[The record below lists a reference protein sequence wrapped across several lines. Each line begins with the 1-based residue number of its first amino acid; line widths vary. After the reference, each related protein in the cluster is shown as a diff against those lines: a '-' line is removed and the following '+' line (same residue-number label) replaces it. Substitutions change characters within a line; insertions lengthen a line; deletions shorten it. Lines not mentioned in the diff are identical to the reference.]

1 MIIST
6 CAPSQEGQNG
16 TSWCLPGWAG
26 APSQAPVLS
35 VWPRAQVPTC
45 QAARSQSDVEMG
57 QACPR
62 PLRRRELWRQEASVL
77 THVTGRSGSS
87 GTPAGQVTPR
97 PTTKRTARSA
107 DPWAIARAHT
117 LVKAADLPAGHV
129 RSFRGDSKAPRRTLP
144 LNVPGLDCHILT
156 SDTDGIE
163 CDEGSAGL
171 FPEEKGRSLCR
182 SRSRT
187 THARATSGHVLV
199 TQPGLGS
206 HLSGSALWGWRVRG
220 GGNQATDRQTT
231 NRQTVL
237 SSAQGPGRACDWLQL
252 FCLPTAGVL
261 VDTWVHVEHTPDLK
275 RVV

>member
-62 PLRRRELWRQEASVL
+62 PLRR
-77 THVTGRSGSS
+77 SGSS

-97 PTTKRTARSA
+97 PTTKCTARSA

-129 RSFRGDSKAPRRTLP
+129 RSFRGDSKAPRRTPP
-144 LNVPGLDCHILT
+144 LNVPGLDCQILT

-187 THARATSGHVLV
+187 THARATSGHVLI
-199 TQPGLGS
+199 T
-206 HLSGSALWGWRVRG
+206 
-220 GGNQATDRQTT
+220 
-231 NRQTVL
+231 
-237 SSAQGPGRACDWLQL
+237 
-252 FCLPTAGVL
+252 
-261 VDTWVHVEHTPDLK
+261 
-275 RVV
+275 